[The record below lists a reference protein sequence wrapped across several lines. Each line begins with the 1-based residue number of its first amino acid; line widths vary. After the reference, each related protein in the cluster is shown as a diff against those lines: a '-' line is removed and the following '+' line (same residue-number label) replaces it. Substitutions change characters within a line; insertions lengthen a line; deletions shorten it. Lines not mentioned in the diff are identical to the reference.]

1 MVITKNLCIFAL
13 YLRNMSNKKKR
24 IMAKDPNEMRIKL
37 LEELLHQYTEASD
50 RAGMS
55 KRTQEETAN
64 RILDKLSELYKK
76 RK

>member
-1 MVITKNLCIFAL
+1 
-13 YLRNMSNKKKR
+13 MSNKKKR

>member
-1 MVITKNLCIFAL
+1 
-13 YLRNMSNKKKR
+13 
-24 IMAKDPNEMRIKL
+24 MAKDPNEMRIKF

-55 KRTQEETAN
+55 RRTQEDTAN